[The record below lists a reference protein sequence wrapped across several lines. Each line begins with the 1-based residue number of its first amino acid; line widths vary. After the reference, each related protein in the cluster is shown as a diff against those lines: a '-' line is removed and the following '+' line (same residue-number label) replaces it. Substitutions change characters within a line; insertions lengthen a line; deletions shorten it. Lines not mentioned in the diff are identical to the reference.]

1 MEEKNHQVSIEFV
14 KPVAY
19 ISVDIES
26 SSGHNMR
33 PEKRVVDSTSGDIIG
48 IGAALMTFDYKKK
61 ECVVHDNLLIKL
73 YCPTKIKDLKKKFPR
88 VLTKKDL
95 ETLKTNKHFYTRMKD
110 STLFSEDCYNN
121 FWGRDEGAKK
131 ALPLLEISSEEKK
144 LFRTEREKKAI
155 EKLVKFLDDAVN
167 WSVENG
173 YKPRLLSDNASFD
186 FGNIDQLI
194 LRYLPDTKGSL
205 HSGGSWM
212 GAVRCVTS
220 KEETILGIRD
230 HFWMRRIKNRINEKG
245 EKESSDITA
254 RLHYIHGVPECT
266 FDHTH
271 LPDDDAKNIGWR
283 GLIVQAI
290 EDGVFPLIEERV
302 ETPPDDF
309 DQEKPFYSFPFTKK
323 QKI

>member
-1 MEEKNHQVSIEFV
+1 MEEEKRQVSIEFV

-19 ISVDIES
+19 ISIDIES

-33 PEKRVVDSTSGDIIG
+33 PEKREIDSTSGDIIG

-73 YCPTKIKDLKKKFPR
+73 YCPKKVKGTNEKIPY
-88 VLTKKDL
+88 VATKK
-95 ETLKTNKHFYTRMKD
+95 HFQHVGKKPTEDYTI
-110 STLFSEDCYNN
+110 FSEDCYNN

-131 ALPLLEISSEEKK
+131 ALPLLEISKK
-144 LFRTEREKKAI
+144 ERKTLFRNDREKKAI
-155 EKLVKFLDDAVN
+155 KKLVKFLDDAVN

-194 LRYLPDTKGSL
+194 LKYLPDTKGTL

-230 HFWMRRIKNRINEKG
+230 YFWMRRIKNRIINEKG

-302 ETPPDDF
+302 ETPPDDL
-309 DQEKPFYSFPFTKK
+309 DQEKPFYSLPFTKK